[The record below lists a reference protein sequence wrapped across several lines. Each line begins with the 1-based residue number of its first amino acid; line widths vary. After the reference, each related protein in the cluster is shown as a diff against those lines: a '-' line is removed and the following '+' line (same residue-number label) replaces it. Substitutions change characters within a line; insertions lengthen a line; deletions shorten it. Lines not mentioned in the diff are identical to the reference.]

1 MRINPLQIIL
11 FILIIPISIY
21 SQIGHGFS
29 FDNYTG
35 IYGSVTNP
43 ANTAQSKYRWHIN
56 ATSYNQLGIADFGTI
71 DYFNIEGNPNGFNG
85 VNFEEHNSNSL
96 NSNFMVSDFDVMLPS
111 ILYNINDNHA
121 VGLIIRSRNFSDF
134 SNFNGQLLADL
145 NNGFENTEGGEFNS
159 VFKNTTQQWKEIGL
173 NYAFVL
179 LNSNYHFIKIGG
191 TAKYLMGNKA
201 VEARGTLAGN
211 YTQGNSGEVNFNSID
226 LSYLNTTGESNLQ
239 NNPEK
244 FYSNAFGNFE
254 NNGSGYGGDIGFVY
268 EWRPR
273 ETNRVDVRSNAG
285 AVNTYKLKIS
295 TSILDIGSITYKS
308 SIEKDSLFSNAP
320 TSIEKNE
327 IIENGLVEAIKQKS
341 DVNSN
346 LKQGEV
352 TFALPRSLNIGVD
365 YILFNNKNYYINL
378 NYIKSLTKQED
389 LFTNSRLD
397 LITLTPR
404 YETQKFSVYLPI
416 TYEQNS
422 SDVSAGIGVRFG
434 PITIGSAA
442 LSNFIIDGNMKH
454 LYFGLNLPLFQD
466 VFR

>member
-1 MRINPLQIIL
+1 MKINQLLITFLVFGLPLYL
-11 FILIIPISIY
+11 F
-21 SQIGHGFS
+21 SQNGHGFS
-29 FDNYTG
+29 FDNYNG

-56 ATSYNQLGIADFGTI
+56 AISYNQLGISDFGTI
-71 DYFNIEGNPNGFNG
+71 DYFNIEGNPTGFNRL
-85 VNFEEHNSNSL
+85 NFEEHNDNSS
-96 NSNFMVSDFDVMLPS
+96 NSNFMVSDSDVMLPS
-111 ILYNINDNHA
+111 VLFNINENHA
-121 VGLIIRSRNFSDF
+121 VGLILRSRSFSDY
-134 SNFNGQLLADL
+134 SNYNGQFLANL
-145 NNGFENTEGGEFNS
+145 NNDFENTEDGEFNS
-159 VFKNTTQQWKEIGL
+159 TFNNTTQQWKEIGL
-173 NYAFVL
+173 NYALVL

-211 YTQGNSGEVNFNSID
+211 YTQGTSGEVNFTSVD
-226 LSYLNTTGESNLQ
+226 LTYLNTTGENNLQ
-239 NNPEK
+239 TDPQK
-244 FYSNAFGNFE
+244 FYTNAFGNFE
-254 NNGSGYGGDIGFVY
+254 NNGCGFGGDLGLVY

-273 ETNRVDVRSNAG
+273 ETNRVSVRNNAG

-295 TSILDIGSITYKS
+295 ASILDIGSIKYKS
-308 SIEKDSLFSNAP
+308 SIEKDSLFTNTP

-327 IIENGLVEAIKQKS
+327 IIDNGLVEA
-341 DVNSN
+341 
-346 LKQGEV
+346 LKEGSGITPDLQQGEV
-352 TFALPRSLNIGVD
+352 TFALPRALNIGVD
-365 YILFNNKNYYINL
+365 YILFNDKNYYINL

-442 LSNFIIDGNMKH
+442 LSNLIMDGDMKH
-454 LYFGLNLPLFQD
+454 LYFGLNLPLFQE